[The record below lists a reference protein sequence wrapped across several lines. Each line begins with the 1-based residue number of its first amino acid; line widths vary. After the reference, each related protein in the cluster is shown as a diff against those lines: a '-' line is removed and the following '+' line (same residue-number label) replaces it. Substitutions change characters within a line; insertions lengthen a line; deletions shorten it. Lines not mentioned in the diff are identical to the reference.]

1 MGLTNKKIIDQNYRK
16 MVPKDEEQRKSC
28 KKNIKNIIACK
39 SITNTEL
46 WAEK

>member
-1 MGLTNKKIIDQNYRK
+1 MKNREK
-16 MVPKDEEQRKSC
+16 VV